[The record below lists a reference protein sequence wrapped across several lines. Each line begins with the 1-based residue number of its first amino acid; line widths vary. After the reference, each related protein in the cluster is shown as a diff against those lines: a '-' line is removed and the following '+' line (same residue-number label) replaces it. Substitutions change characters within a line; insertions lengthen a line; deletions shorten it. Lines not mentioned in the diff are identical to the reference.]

1 MSGKLYLCGTP
12 IGNLEDITFRVVST
26 LKLCDVIY
34 AEDTRHSIRLL
45 NHFEISKPLYS
56 YHEHNQDTAGKDIV
70 EKLQKGDNVALVTDA
85 GMPGISDPGEALV
98 KLCIEK
104 NLDFE
109 VIPGVTAFTT
119 ALVGSGMDTTRF
131 VFEGFLHRDK
141 KLKRERLEKIKKDT
155 RTLIFYESPHR
166 LKESLKLI
174 YEILGNRN
182 IVVARELTKKFEE
195 YIRGSVSEIILL
207 FEEKEVRGELVL
219 ILEGY
224 TETTED
230 LMTYDPLE
238 SIESHVERYMNQGL
252 DKKEA
257 MKKVAK
263 ERKIKK
269 SDIYAIL
276 LESD

>member
-1 MSGKLYLCGTP
+1 ML
-12 IGNLEDITFRVVST
+12 FRS
-26 LKLCDVIY
+26 
-34 AEDTRHSIRLL
+34 
-45 NHFEISKPLYS
+45 
-56 YHEHNQDTAGKDIV
+56 
-70 EKLQKGDNVALVTDA
+70 
-85 GMPGISDPGEALV
+85 
-98 KLCIEK
+98 
-104 NLDFE
+104 
-109 VIPGVTAFTT
+109 IPGVTAFTT